1 LNGPEVEKKEVVLV
15 IEAVVGAKEMTVA
28 FNVERKDISQET
40 ADNVGIQE
48 GIVVAVIV
56 VETEIEIVTV
66 VIEAGIVIEAVGE
79 AKEMIAALNAEKED
93 ISLVTAERKAEVA
106 AAEEEEDQDQDQ
118 SLAPDLAQDQAHVV
132 TEKVVIVLA
141 VNLAAVLQKEAQL
154 LHEKILQEKL
164 VKVQIEADLLLQ
176 RMMHHKEWKE
186 YHRLKTNKKQKKFN
200 SFISIS

>member
-1 LNGPEVEKKEVVLV
+1 MGPRWKKKEVVLV

-106 AAEEEEDQDQDQ
+106 AAEEEEDQDQEQ

-164 VKVQIEADLLLQ
+164 VKVQIEAG
-176 RMMHHKEWKE
+176 
-186 YHRLKTNKKQKKFN
+186 
-200 SFISIS
+200 SIQFYFLNFDKNGYYYC